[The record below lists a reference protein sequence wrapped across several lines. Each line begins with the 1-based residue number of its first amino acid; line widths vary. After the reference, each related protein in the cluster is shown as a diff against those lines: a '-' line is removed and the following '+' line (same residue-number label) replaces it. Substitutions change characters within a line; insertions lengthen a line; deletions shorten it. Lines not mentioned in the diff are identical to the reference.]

1 MPQFL
6 IVHCVQ
12 QRNVLIGGVDHGC
25 TEDLI
30 ELPASGIYTVTLQLD
45 IGDTCTPVSH
55 RVNLV
60 NTNALRP
67 MEVTFALA

>member
-6 IVHCVQ
+6 IVHCA
-12 QRNVLIGGVDHGC
+12 RRRTVLIGGVDQGS
-25 TEDLI
+25 TEELI

-45 IGDTCTPVSH
+45 SDDICTPPLY

-67 MEVTFALA
+67 LEVTFVLG